1 MKRIIGEGYI
11 GDRIAGSKVVRKSKY
26 YRGD

>member
-11 GDRIAGSKVVRKSKY
+11 GDRIAGRKVIRK
-26 YRGD
+26 